1 MHFVLVDDEKS
12 HHEILKAK
20 LEQACVLTGIPCDIA
35 LTCEKWQTAEA
46 YAAKAPPGTVW
57 FLDIELMDEISG
69 IELCRRIREK
79 NRRAYIIYVSAYQQY
94 ALECCQSH
102 AFDFLLK
109 PWTDAQ
115 LLSCLKAVIKD
126 QMAAETGHFLE
137 VTLGTRTIRLKEE
150 RIAYFRKNG
159 MDLSAHYLNRQ
170 TFSWRENLTDLIKR
184 LTPGMFVQCHKSYIV
199 NLDHIQELRWA
210 DDLIVLENGEEL
222 PISRRRV
229 NSLRELMTGKRK

>member
-1 MHFVLVDDEKS
+1 MYY
-12 HHEILKAK
+12 
-20 LEQACVLTGIPCDIA
+20 LTM
-35 LTCEKWQTAEA
+35 
-46 YAAKAPPGTVW
+46 Y
-57 FLDIELMDEISG
+57 
-69 IELCRRIREK
+69 
-79 NRRAYIIYVSAYQQY
+79 Y
-94 ALECCQSH
+94 
-102 AFDFLLK
+102 LL
-109 PWTDAQ
+109 
-115 LLSCLKAVIKD
+115 
-126 QMAAETGHFLE
+126 F
-137 VTLGTRTIRLKEE
+137 
-150 RIAYFRKNG
+150 AYFRKNG